1 MVKQLSNFIKIIKS
15 YIIISYMSHL
25 EKLKQKMMI
34 KPILKDQEKVEVII
48 KGKNIGE
55 EGEITAPIKAT
66 LIIDETKKGFDRDAV
81 LNKLKKQNVLKVN
94 IKDISFGKQD
104 LRQPDVTLSEL
115 PKKD

>member
-48 KGKNIGE
+48 KGKIL
-55 EGEITAPIKAT
+55 AKKA
-66 LIIDETKKGFDRDAV
+66 K
-81 LNKLKKQNVLKVN
+81 
-94 IKDISFGKQD
+94 
-104 LRQPDVTLSEL
+104 
-115 PKKD
+115 